1 MSAKCDMCGSMTNKY
16 WVFNFE
22 GGLTTKTYAEYHK
35 KNQGIL
41 AVGNYIETKA
51 EKALKDNELNKI
63 LEPFINKE

>member
-1 MSAKCDMCGSMTNKY
+1 MNSFRLL
-16 WVFNFE
+16 FNAYFN
-22 GGLTTKTYAEYHK
+22 K